1 MIPMQGWD
9 VLSERTCEGLL
20 HSWEIWEESVQ
31 SGCWCF
37 SPCVRVSY
45 GCFQRTIGRLIKL
58 SNHITP
64 SPAITIRCGAEV
76 DYAQALPK
84 PSAAG
89 WHRPWYPCKA
99 GTCCPKE
106 HKRGV
111 LCSWEIWEESVQ
123 SICWCFSPCVRVSCG
138 LFQRTIGR
146 PRKLLN
152 HNTPSP
158 AISIWLCIGTA
169 QAQHSWVTPPM
180 IPMQGWD
187 VLSERTCEGLL
198 HSWEI
203 WEESVQSGCWCFS
216 PCVRVSYGCF
226 QRTIGRLIKL
236 SNHITPSPAITIR
249 CGAEVDYAQALPK
262 PSAAGWHRPW
272 YPCKA
277 GMCCPKEHVKGFS
290 VLEKFEK
297 NLFNLVAGVFPH
309 VSGSHMAVF
318 KGR

>member
-1 MIPMQGWD
+1 MRPIATRHNEHHWT
-9 VLSERTCEGLL
+9 SICF
-20 HSWEIWEESVQ
+20 
-31 SGCWCF
+31 WCF
-37 SPCVRVSY
+37 SPCVRVSC

-111 LCSWEIWEESVQ
+111 LCSWEESVQ
-123 SICWCFSPCVRVSCG
+123 SACWCFSPCVRVSC
-138 LFQRTIGR
+138 
-146 PRKLLN
+146 
-152 HNTPSP
+152 
-158 AISIWLCIGTA
+158 
-169 QAQHSWVTPPM
+169 
-180 IPMQGWD
+180 
-187 VLSERTCEGLL
+187 
-198 HSWEI
+198 
-203 WEESVQSGCWCFS
+203 
-216 PCVRVSYGCF
+216 GCF

-277 GMCCPKEHVKGFS
+277 GD
-290 VLEKFEK
+290 VLSE
-297 NLFNLVAGVFPH
+297 
-309 VSGSHMAVF
+309 
-318 KGR
+318 RT